1 MAMETTNTQSLQVR
15 NNEDIADIL
24 TNLASDLEDAGNP
37 VTCWLTGDNAGA
49 AEKAAGPMET
59 LATVSNILM
68 DVADRLRELKP
79 TEAWKPRIV
88 VAGLREGDNIQPRF
102 GTFASRECAQE
113 LSEDEYANEG
123 GKAFEQFTLEI
134 K

>member
-1 MAMETTNTQSLQVR
+1 MANNNETLSIR

-79 TEAWKPRIV
+79 TEAWKPRLV
-88 VAGLREGDNIQPRF
+88 VSGLREGDHVTPRF
-102 GTFASRECAQE
+102 ATLASKECAQE
-113 LSEDEYANEG
+113 LSEDEYAKEG
-123 GKAFEQFTLEI
+123 GKEFEQFTLEL